1 MPNRHLL
8 GVNERV
14 QRRLNA
20 FWLMTNHIEMAV
32 VVAGVVAGLLYMLG
46 AVINPY
52 HDSVGSLLS
61 FVPVTVVV
69 GWSFLFVGLVATKR
83 RPGNRVGL
91 LMSLFGV
98 TWFSSGVIWIDTPQ
112 TIALGESLRVSY
124 LAVLAHL
131 LIVYPSG
138 RGSGRLDRFAIVGV
152 YAYFVVITIATNV
165 TQAAVNFSVVT
176 TSLVAGLVVAIV
188 IRHWVRASRPA
199 RRALAPAMW
208 AALPILVV
216 VLAFQ
221 VATAG
226 LLPDSVL
233 KVIGPIEEAIF
244 AVLPIGLLIGLL
256 RTRLGRAAVTDLVV
270 NLSRAPIH
278 GTLRDM
284 LARALGDPSL
294 ELALALPGGGYVDV
308 QGRAVTLPPHGSGR
322 AVTAIAA
329 DGKPL
334 AALVHDPALDEEDA
348 GLVAAAGSAAQLAL
362 ENERLQAEVRASLV
376 EVRASRARIQEAADA
391 ERRRLERD
399 IHDGAQQR
407 LVALAL
413 GLRLARD
420 RASALGDG
428 GLVTNLDDALGQLKQ
443 ALREIRELAQGVHP
457 AVLTRAGIAPALRSL
472 AESSAVPVEIT
483 DVPLER
489 YPEQTEAA
497 VYFVVSEALTNA
509 AKHAGASRVELSVRR
524 QGANLQV
531 EIRDDG
537 SGGANPALGSG
548 LVGLADR
555 VAVLGGHLEISSPP
569 GAGTL
574 VHADIPCE

>member
-1 MPNRHLL
+1 
-8 GVNERV
+8 V
-14 QRRLNA
+14 RRGLNA
-20 FWLMTNHIEMAV
+20 FWLTPERVEMAV
-32 VVAGVVAGLLYMLG
+32 VVTGVVAGLLYLLG

-61 FVPVTVVV
+61 FVPISVVV
-69 GWSFLFVGLVATKR
+69 GWLFLFVGLVATKR
-83 RPGNRVGL
+83 RPGNPVGL

-98 TWFSSGVIWIDTPQ
+98 TWFSSGLIWINTPQ
-112 TIALGESLRVSY
+112 TIALGDSLRLSY

-138 RGSGRLDRFAIVGV
+138 RASGRLDRFAIIGV
-152 YAYFVVITIATNV
+152 YAYFVVITVAMNL
-165 TQAAVNFSVVT
+165 TQAAVTISAVT
-176 TSLVAGLVVAIV
+176 TSLVAGLVVATV
-188 IRHWVRASRPA
+188 VRHWLRASRPA

-221 VATAG
+221 VSTAG
-226 LLPDSVL
+226 LIPASVQTA
-233 KVIGPIEEAIF
+233 IGPIEEAIF
-244 AVLPIGLLIGLL
+244 TVLPIGLLIGLL

-270 NLSRAPIH
+270 DLSRTPVH
-278 GTLRDM
+278 GTLRDL

-294 ELALALPGGGYVDV
+294 ELALALPGGGYVDSH
-308 QGRAVTLPPHGSGR
+308 GRAVTLPSRGSGR
-322 AVTAIAA
+322 AVTVIAA

-334 AALVHDPALDEEDA
+334 AALVHDPALDEEDS

-362 ENERLQAEVRASLV
+362 ENERLQAEVRASLE
-376 EVRASRARIQEAADA
+376 EVRASRARIQDAADA

-428 GLVTNLDDALGQLKQ
+428 GLVTNLDDALGQLNQ
-443 ALREIRELAQGVHP
+443 ALKEIRELAQGVHP
-457 AVLTRAGIAPALRSL
+457 AVLTRAGIAPAIRSL
-472 AESSAVPVEIT
+472 AELSAVPVEII
-483 DVPLER
+483 DAPVER
-489 YPEQTEAA
+489 YPEPTEAA
-497 VYFVVSEALTNA
+497 VYFIVSEALTNA
-509 AKHAGASRVELSVRR
+509 AKHAGASRVEVSVRR
-524 QGANLQV
+524 HGASLQV

-537 SGGANPALGSG
+537 SGGANPSRGSG
-548 LVGLADR
+548 LVGMADR
-555 VAVLGGHLEISSPP
+555 VAVLGGRLEVSSQP
-569 GAGTL
+569 GSGTV

>member
-8 GVNERV
+8 GVNEGVR
-14 QRRLNA
+14 RRLNA
-20 FWLMTNHIEMAV
+20 SWLTSYRVEVAV
-32 VVAGVVAGLLYMLG
+32 VVAGVVVWLLYVLG

-52 HDSVGSLLS
+52 HFGVGLLLS
-61 FVPVTVVV
+61 FVPITVVV

-83 RPGNRVGL
+83 RPGNPVGL

-98 TWFSSGVIWIDTPQ
+98 TWFSSGLEWIDTPQ
-112 TIALGESLRVSY
+112 TIALGEALRPSY

-131 LIVYPSG
+131 LIVYPNG
-138 RGSGRLDRFAIVGV
+138 RPSDRLDRFAIFGV
-152 YAYFVVITIATNV
+152 YAYFVVITVALNL
-165 TQAAVNFSVVT
+165 TQGLMYISAVA
-176 TSLVAGLVVAIV
+176 TSLVAALVLVIV
-188 IRHWVRASRPA
+188 VRHWVRASRPA

-208 AALPILVV
+208 AALPIVVV

-221 VATAG
+221 LSTAG
-226 LLPDSVL
+226 LLPASVQT
-233 KVIGPIEEAIF
+233 VIGPVEEAIF
-244 AVLPIGLLIGLL
+244 VVLPIGLLIGLL

-270 NLSRAPIH
+270 DLSRAPVQ

-294 ELALALPGGGYVDV
+294 ELALALPDGGYVDSL
-308 QGRAVTLPPHGSGR
+308 GRAVTLPPRGSGR
-322 AVTAIAA
+322 AVTAITA

-334 AALVHDPALDEEDA
+334 AALVHDPALDEEDS

-362 ENERLQAEVRASLV
+362 ENERLQAEVRASLE

-428 GLVTNLDDALGQLKQ
+428 GLVTNLDEALGQLNQ

-457 AVLTRAGIAPALRSL
+457 AVLTRAGISPALRSL
-472 AESSAVPVEIT
+472 AEVSPVPVEIMEA
-483 DVPLER
+483 PGER
-489 YPEQTEAA
+489 FPEPTEAA
-497 VYFVVSEALTNA
+497 VYFIVSEALTNA
-509 AKHAGASRVELSVRR
+509 AKHAGASRVEVSVRR
-524 QGANLQV
+524 HGANLQV

-537 SGGANPALGSG
+537 SGGANPSRGSG
-548 LVGLADR
+548 LVGMADR
-555 VAVLGGHLEISSPP
+555 VAVLGGSLEVSSQP
-569 GAGTL
+569 GAGT
-574 VHADIPCE
+574 VVRADIPCE